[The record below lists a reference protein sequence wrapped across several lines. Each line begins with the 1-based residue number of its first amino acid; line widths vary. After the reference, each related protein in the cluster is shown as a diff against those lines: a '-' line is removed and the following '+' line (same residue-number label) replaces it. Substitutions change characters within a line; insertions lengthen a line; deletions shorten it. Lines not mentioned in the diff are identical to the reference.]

1 MNAKIKRAKPLSIVS
16 TLSSASVVAGD
27 EPYRPTTDTAFDI
40 ETAPL
45 SSDSDSLLSAETA
58 RVAAIGYYEAAS
70 NKVVIAYDQDEAA
83 MLRQFWAV
91 FCSVQTS
98 GAKLLGFNIQ
108 GFDLP
113 FLIRR
118 SWHHGV
124 SVPKTLMSSGGRYWC
139 DTLVDLMILWR
150 CGSYKD
156 FISLDAFAKF
166 LGVGQKTGS
175 GEFFYLQWQKDRQ
188 AAIDYLT
195 NDVRLVIDAARQMNL
210 CPC

>member
-1 MNAKIKRAKPLSIVS
+1 MNARIKKSKPVPVANA
-16 TLSSASVVAGD
+16 LSSASVVGGD
-27 EPYRPTTDTAFDI
+27 EPYHPTTDTAFDI

-45 SSDSDSLLSAETA
+45 TSDGDSLLSAETA
-58 RVAAIGYYEAAS
+58 RVAAIGYYESAS

-83 MLRQFWAV
+83 MLRQFWAA
-91 FCSVQTS
+91 FCSLQAN
-98 GAKLLGFNIQ
+98 GARLLGFNSQ

-124 SVPKTLMSSGGRYWC
+124 PVPRTLMSSGGRYWC
-139 DTLVDLMILWR
+139 ETIVDLMILWR

-156 FISLDAFAKF
+156 FISLDKFAKF
-166 LGVGQKTGS
+166 LGVGQKNGC
-175 GEFFYLQWQKDRQ
+175 GELFYLAWQKDRQ

-195 NDVRLVIDAARQMNL
+195 NDVRLVIDCARQMNL